1 MTATP
6 ETGSA
11 GSPAARLRF
20 GAAMRVKSGAEF
32 AQAYKAGIRDD
43 ARWVVVYGRPNGL
56 SHARLGLSISR
67 KVGGAVVRNRL
78 KRLLREA
85 FRLRQR
91 ELAPGIDLIVVG
103 RPHGFRPIGDYEGVL
118 VRASSRL
125 AARLS
130 PGTGSKPEPPHG

>member
-1 MTATP
+1 
-6 ETGSA
+6 
-11 GSPAARLRF
+11 
-20 GAAMRVKSGAEF
+20 MRVKSSAEF
-32 AQAYKAGIRDD
+32 AQAYKAGVRDD

-85 FRLRQR
+85 FRLRQH
-91 ELAPGIDLIVVG
+91 ELATGIDLIVVG
-103 RPHGFRPIGDYEGVL
+103 RPHDLRPVGDYEGVL

-125 AARLS
+125 SARLS
-130 PGTGSKPEPPHG
+130 PGTGSKPEPPQG